1 MALEVWKDSQQLGGF
16 ILCVVTIPMCCLA
29 TGLRFAASKKT
40 TGKVNLESWLA
51 LASLVFFLV
60 YTLMFLYLL
69 TVLNGQ
75 SLTELAMGPPET
87 IVHVLK
93 VGWAMSPQFCPNQLL
108 TKLTLLLFY
117 HRIFWINKRFVRWLW
132 CIGVLTVLWTISVYL
147 VKWMLCWPVAYTWDK
162 TLSGGKCIEIPAFLA
177 ASETINSVID
187 FVMIA
192 MAIRIVATLQ
202 MSFSE
207 KFRLSILF
215 SVGSLSGIVGF
226 IKIAEAYSAAY
237 TSILDPIWDIT
248 QMATSI
254 MCCCAP
260 SFPSLFAGLEMP
272 KPLSSLFSSLR
283 SSKGRSAVS
292 TDQSK
297 SGSWVPMSASQPN
310 LAWTQVSAVHQNDG
324 RPSDGR
330 PSDGYGFDT
339 GSYHRVSDQTVNPS
353 YPMKVVEVRQDV
365 EFV

>member
-1 MALEVWKDSQQLGGF
+1 
-16 ILCVVTIPMCCLA
+16 MCCLA

-60 YTLMFLYLL
+60 YTLMFLYRESHLIHHATGL
-69 TVLNGQ
+69 SEYFQADFPLPDSPDSAERPKPDRACDGSSGDNCSRVESGFPIFFSKRISHLP
-75 SLTELAMGPPET
+75 SLQ
-87 IVHVLK
+87 

-132 CIGVLTVLWTISVYL
+132 CIGILTVLWTVSVYL
-147 VKWMLCWPVAYTWDK
+147 VKWMLCWPVAYTWNK

-202 MSFSE
+202 MSFIE

-215 SVGSLSGIVGF
+215 SVGSLYV
-226 IKIAEAYSAAY
+226 Y
-237 TSILDPIWDIT
+237 TH
-248 QMATSI
+248 
-254 MCCCAP
+254 AP
-260 SFPSLFAGLEMP
+260 NKVRETNVTAGLVS
-272 KPLSSLFSSLR
+272 LVSSRLPRPIQLHVSIIPVPILNPVQATGDIAAVNLR
-283 SSKGRSAVS
+283 KR
-292 TDQSK
+292 TC
-297 SGSWVPMSASQPN
+297 
-310 LAWTQVSAVHQNDG
+310 
-324 RPSDGR
+324 
-330 PSDGYGFDT
+330 
-339 GSYHRVSDQTVNPS
+339 
-353 YPMKVVEVRQDV
+353 
-365 EFV
+365 